1 MDQIKYEGK
10 SILSKGYGVIPKLV
24 MQSNISIEA
33 KSIYAYMC
41 SFAGGGQSAF
51 PSVEKILIDLK
62 ISKNRF
68 YKYRNELEEMNFI
81 KVQKTRKDN
90 RRGKNIYII
99 NQIVFENDKKSKKS
113 LRLQFEDI
121 ENEELQIEDIGFEDI
136 ENEDINNNKTNNNK
150 TNNNITNNNNNIDVV
165 VNKDFKKVLKGFNE
179 KDTKSI
185 LKFCYENKIDVSTL
199 EEKLKV
205 VNGLKKVNN
214 RVGALIKAIKEDW
227 QPSSG
232 QVNNNCNFSQRDY
245 DYDDLEKKLLGWED

>member
-33 KSIYAYMC
+33 KSIYAYIC

-51 PSVEKILIDLK
+51 PSIEKIIKDLN
-62 ISKNRF
+62 ISEPRF
-68 YKYRNELEEMNFI
+68 YKHRKQLIEFGFI
-81 KVQKTRKDN
+81 KVQQNKLK
-90 RRGKNIYII
+90 GKVINNTYII
-99 NQIVFENDKKSKKS
+99 LQVINNKSK
-113 LRLQFEDI
+113 EDTNI
-121 ENEELQIEDIGFEDI
+121 PYQQNVRTENVSTENVSTENIGS
-136 ENEDINNNKTNNNK
+136 NNNKI
-150 TNNNITNNNNNIDVV
+150 NNNITNNNIINNNNNTKDVV
-165 VNKDFKKVLKGFNE
+165 VYRNLKKVLKGFNE

-227 QPSSG
+227 QLSSG